1 MRYQVGE
8 SITLAGDL
16 PVELLPS
23 SSQPKSLEHMSLRNI
38 FIAAVLAVALA
49 AGLLVSTRLNAPA
62 ELRTAL
68 VLPAFNALPE
78 FELLDPLG
86 NAVTRETFLDQW
98 SLMFF
103 GFTHCPDICPLTLQ
117 TLAAAQSELD
127 ADGQQPLPQIVLVS
141 VDPER
146 DTPQLIGQYV
156 AHFGA
161 GNLGVT
167 GSLAELKKLT
177 SALGIYFEKQPGDA
191 DNYAVDHSAAVLLI
205 NPDGEFHALFS
216 GPHVAANFVHDL
228 PVIMEG
234 F

>member
-1 MRYQVGE
+1 MGPR
-8 SITLAGDL
+8 
-16 PVELLPS
+16 
-23 SSQPKSLEHMSLRNI
+23 KF
-38 FIAAVLAVALA
+38 FIAVVLAVALA
-49 AGLLVSTRLNAPA
+49 AGLVVSTQLNTPA
-62 ELRTAL
+62 KLRTAL
-68 VLPAFNALPE
+68 VLPTPNALPE

-86 NAVTRETFLDQW
+86 HAVSRETFVGQW

-127 ADGQQPLPQIVLVS
+127 AAGQQPLPRIVLVS

-167 GSLAELKKLT
+167 GSLEELTKLT
-177 SALGIYFEKQPGDA
+177 SALGIYFEKQSGDA

-205 NPDGEFHALFS
+205 NPNGEFHALFS
-216 GPHVAANFVHDL
+216 GPHVAANYVHDL
-228 PVIMEG
+228 PIIMEA

>member
-1 MRYQVGE
+1 MGPRK
-8 SITLAGDL
+8 L
-16 PVELLPS
+16 
-23 SSQPKSLEHMSLRNI
+23 
-38 FIAAVLAVALA
+38 FIAVILAVALA
-49 AGLLVSTRLNAPA
+49 AGLFVSTRLNTPA
-62 ELRTAL
+62 ELRTAF
-68 VLPAFNALPE
+68 VLPAPNALPD

-86 NAVTRETFLDQW
+86 NAVTRATFLDHW
-98 SLMFF
+98 SLLFF

-117 TLAAAQSELD
+117 TLAAAQSELA

-146 DTPQLIGQYV
+146 DTPELIGQYV
-156 AHFGA
+156 AHFGT

-205 NPDGEFHALFS
+205 NPNGEFHALFG
-216 GPHVAANFVHDL
+216 GPHVAADYVHDL
-228 PVIMEG
+228 PIIMES

>member
-1 MRYQVGE
+1 MGPRK
-8 SITLAGDL
+8 IL
-16 PVELLPS
+16 
-23 SSQPKSLEHMSLRNI
+23 
-38 FIAAVLAVALA
+38 IAVVLAVALA
-49 AGLLVSTRLNAPA
+49 AGLFVSTRLNAPA
-62 ELRTAL
+62 ELQTAL

-127 ADGQQPLPQIVLVS
+127 AAGQQPLPQIVLVS

-167 GSLAELKKLT
+167 GSLLELKKLT

-228 PVIMEG
+228 PIIMED

>member
-1 MRYQVGE
+1 MGPGK
-8 SITLAGDL
+8 L
-16 PVELLPS
+16 
-23 SSQPKSLEHMSLRNI
+23 
-38 FIAAVLAVALA
+38 FIAVILAVALA
-49 AGLLVSTRLNAPA
+49 AGLFVSTRLNTPA
-62 ELRTAL
+62 ELRTAF
-68 VLPAFNALPE
+68 VLPAPNALPD

-86 NAVTRETFLDQW
+86 NAVTRATFLDHW
-98 SLMFF
+98 SLLFF

-117 TLAAAQSELD
+117 TLAAAQSELA

-146 DTPQLIGQYV
+146 DTPELIGQYV
-156 AHFGA
+156 AHFGT

-205 NPDGEFHALFS
+205 NPNGEFHALFG
-216 GPHVAANFVHDL
+216 GPHVAADYVHDL
-228 PVIMEG
+228 PIIMES

>member
-1 MRYQVGE
+1 
-8 SITLAGDL
+8 
-16 PVELLPS
+16 
-23 SSQPKSLEHMSLRNI
+23 MSLRNI
-38 FIAAVLAVALA
+38 LIAIVLAVALA
-49 AGLLVSTRLNAPA
+49 AGLVVATRLSAPA

-68 VLPAFNALPE
+68 VLPAPNALPE
-78 FELLDPLG
+78 FELLDPLR
-86 NAVTRETFLDQW
+86 NTVNRETFLGQW

-156 AHFGA
+156 AHFGG

-167 GSLAELKKLT
+167 GSLDELTKLT
-177 SALGIYFEKQPGDA
+177 SALGIYFQKQPGDGES
-191 DNYAVDHSAAVLLI
+191 YAVDHSAAVLLI
-205 NPDGEFHALFS
+205 NPNGEFHALFS
-216 GPHVAANFVHDL
+216 GPHVAANYVHDL
-228 PVIMEG
+228 PIIMG
-234 F
+234 SF